1 MDDFTIELMEEGSFE
16 DYITRDIKLTQV
28 EVSMTKMRLPFQR
41 QNGDMIENDQCNHL
55 MLHSTFAVDWK
66 DVYGETVPFHCMARV
81 WSTSVRSGYG
91 GPNRPGV

>member
-41 QNGDMIENDQCNHL
+41 QSGDVIENDQ
-55 MLHSTFAVDWK
+55 
-66 DVYGETVPFHCMARV
+66 
-81 WSTSVRSGYG
+81 
-91 GPNRPGV
+91 